1 MSNPSLSNHPA
12 LQNVQTILAV
22 SSCKGG
28 VGKSTTAV
36 NLAFTLAAEGKK
48 VGIFDADI
56 YGPSMPTMI
65 KPESTDVYQEDEL
78 IVPIDYKGIKLMSFG
93 FIPQTNNQA
102 GPAIMRGPM
111 VSQIINQ
118 LLTGVKWGELD
129 YLVIDFPPGTGDI
142 QLTLAQLVPLTAAV
156 IVTTPQQLSLV
167 DVIKG
172 IQMFD
177 KLKVPTIAV
186 VENMSYYECG
196 SCKTKEY
203 LFGQGARQQLI
214 DQYGYENTFEIP
226 IRPEISIDGDSGVPH
241 VVSSPDSATAQVF
254 KDIAKDV
261 DREVATIHSGVS
273 TTPTLTYNVG
283 QSMLLTLPDGS
294 EHEFSPAEL
303 RRSCRCANCVD
314 EFSGEARIKADD
326 IPEDIYPT
334 EITPMGNYA
343 CAIKWSVKDCAS
355 IFPFERI
362 LKDII
367 QA

>member
-1 MSNPSLSNHPA
+1 MANPLLANQPG
-12 LQNVQTILAV
+12 LQNVQTLLAV

-28 VGKSTTAV
+28 VGKSTTAI

-48 VGIFDADI
+48 VGVFDADI

-65 KPESTDVYQEDEL
+65 LPENPAVYQENNL
-78 IVPIDYKGIKLMSFG
+78 IVPIDYEGVKLMSFG
-93 FIPQTNNQA
+93 WIPQSNNQQ

-118 LLTGVKWGELD
+118 LLTGVAWGELD
-129 YLVIDFPPGTGDI
+129 YLVLDFPPGTGDI
-142 QLTLAQLVPLTAAV
+142 QLTLSQLVPLTAAV

-186 VENMSYYECG
+186 VENMSFYECG
-196 SCKTKEY
+196 SCGEREY
-203 LFGQGARQQLI
+203 LFGRGARQKLI

-226 IRPEISIDGDSGVPH
+226 IQAQVSVDGDSGKPH
-241 VVSSPDSATAQVF
+241 VLTHPESPIAQIFRDLAT
-254 KDIAKDV
+254 DV
-261 DREVATIHSGVS
+261 DREVEAIHSGVT
-273 TTPTLTYNVG
+273 TTPVLTYNVG
-283 QSMLLTLPDGS
+283 QCMILTMPDGT
-294 EHEFSPAEL
+294 EHEFSPAAL
-303 RRSCRCANCVD
+303 RRSCRCAKCVD
-314 EFSGEARIKADD
+314 EFTGEPRLNPDD
-326 IPEDIYPT
+326 VPEDIYPT

-343 CAIKWSVKDCAS
+343 CAVKWSAMDCAS

-362 LKDII
+362 LKDLVES
-367 QA
+367 